1 MNTICCIIGGV
12 AAEYP
17 LPRNRFIIAADKGY
31 EHLKNHGIRPDL
43 AVGDFDSLGSIPTDL
58 PVIRHPIEK
67 DDTDALLAIKE
78 GFARGYRIFILY
90 GCLGGDRLE
99 HSMANLQVLSYIAA
113 QGGMGF
119 LVNENTVI
127 TAIRNSKLMFDAHE
141 SGDISV
147 FCMGADA
154 EGVNIKG
161 LQYELTN
168 ATLSADFPLG
178 VSNHFKGK
186 ASFVA
191 VKSGTLHILWHKDT
205 PALIHDLTDEI
216 PEI

>member
-1 MNTICCIIGGV
+1 MNTVCCIVGSV

-17 LPRNRFIIAADKGY
+17 LPRHRFINA
-31 EHLKNHGIRPDL
+31 GIRPDL
-43 AVGDFDSLGSIPTDL
+43 VVGDFDSLGYL
-58 PVIRHPIEK
+58 PQGFPVVQHPVEK
-67 DDTDALLAIKE
+67 DDTDTMLAIKE
-78 GFARGYRIFILY
+78 GFSRGYRIFILY
-90 GCLGGDRLE
+90 GCLGGNRPE
-99 HSMANLQVLSYIAA
+99 HSIANMQALSYIAS

-119 LVNENTVI
+119 MVDKNTVI

-141 SGDISV
+141 SGDISI

-161 LQYELTN
+161 LHYPLTN
-168 ATLSADFPLG
+168 ATLTADLPLG
-178 VSNHFKGK
+178 VSNRFEGK

-205 PALIHDLTDEI
+205 AAFLYDLTDEI
-216 PEI
+216 PETQNQ